1 MAKIR
6 VIKVDG
12 REEDFDKEKIVRS
25 CMNAGA
31 TEKDAHEIADE
42 IEKKVTDGMR
52 TTEIRRFVLKE
63 LRKRNPE
70 WADNWEFYDRITK
83 GRITYEDGKF
93 IVVNKGHLYLGWQVR
108 DIGPKGL
115 SHAEEVKA
123 ILDEMEEDL
132 KHGIS
137 PRTIQARTYVLF
149 MGVLRS
155 KKMPKE
161 EKEKAIKLIND
172 FRQRH
177 GWKPYEIKKPI
188 E

>member
-1 MAKIR
+1 MVKI
-6 VIKVDG
+6 VKVDG
-12 REEDFDKEKIVRS
+12 RTEEFDKSKIVKS

-31 TEKDAHEIADE
+31 TEKDAREIAE
-42 IEKKVTDGMR
+42 LVSKEVKEGTR
-52 TTEIRRFVLKE
+52 TTEIRRRVLRE

-93 IVVNKGHLYLGWQVR
+93 IVVDKGHLYLGWQVR

-115 SHAEEVKA
+115 SHSEEVKG
-123 ILDEMEEDL
+123 ILEELEEDL

-149 MGVLRS
+149 MGVLHS
-155 KKMPKE
+155 KKMPVE
-161 EKEKAIKLIND
+161 EKKKAIEMINE
-172 FRQRH
+172 FRKKH
-177 GWKPYEIKKPI
+177 GWKPFELKKPL